1 VTRAYTDVR
10 LRPGAS
16 RVLDSLAEE
25 YDLRP
30 VTNGGPDTQS
40 AKIDALRFRSVF
52 DATVLAGYETAAKP
66 PPEPFE
72 TAMATVDAS
81 PEETVHVGNS
91 LRADVADAAASGVES
106 VWVASGSD
114 ESEAAEEVPDYV
126 TRSLRDLLP
135 PPWRRERESV
145 RTTDA

>member
-1 VTRAYTDVR
+1 MTRDYTGVR
-10 LRPGAS
+10 LRPSAN

-25 YDLRP
+25 YDLGL

-40 AKIDALRFRSVF
+40 AKIDALRLRSVF

-66 PPEPFE
+66 HSEPFE

-91 LRADVADAAASGVES
+91 LRADVADERRQVGVGR
-106 VWVASGSD
+106 VG
-114 ESEAAEEVPDYV
+114 
-126 TRSLRDLLP
+126 
-135 PPWRRERESV
+135 ERESV